1 MTTKVKAPTKQE
13 AARIQAIYDRE
24 HVAHLRDQCDAADEG
39 ARGWVA
45 VPIGELRKVLDWAE
59 FGIEARAWRGDK

>member
-1 MTTKVKAPTKQE
+1 MTKTIAPADEKE

-24 HVAHLRDQCDAADEG
+24 HIAHLRDQCDSADEG

-45 VPIGELRKVLDWAE
+45 VPIGELREILDWAE
-59 FGIEARAWRGDK
+59 FGIEARAWRGQ

>member
-1 MTTKVKAPTKQE
+1 MTIAPADEKE

-24 HVAHLRDQCDAADEG
+24 HITILKARCDKAQVNNE
-39 ARGWVA
+39 GWVSM
-45 VPIGELRKVLDWAE
+45 PIGELRKILDWAE